1 MAASLLRGKLKVAHM
16 PTWETQGTHRFYREG
31 DLVFFE
37 CHGLFGLDDMNRLLS
52 ICDDLEREYG
62 YVLSIYDTID
72 GMNMSADARR
82 VVGERNRSH
91 DVPSA
96 AAIIG
101 ASFAIRTVAML
112 LNNAARL
119 IGKNISPAHFFQ
131 TQEEAMTW
139 IAAQREACRRAAAQ
153 RRHQ

>member
-1 MAASLLRGKLKVAHM
+1 M

-37 CHGLFGLDDMNRLLS
+37 CHGLFQLDDLNRLLA

-82 VVGERNRSH
+82 VVGERNRTH
-91 DVPSA
+91 DAPSA

-119 IGKNISPAHFFQ
+119 IGKTVSPAHFFPN
-131 TQEEAMTW
+131 QEEALAW
-139 IAAQREACRRAAAQ
+139 SAAQREVCRSAAAQ
-153 RRHQ
+153 RRQK